1 MKNKKAFTIIEL
13 LAVILIISLLM
24 IVVIPSVVKFMKKGT
39 ESYYRSLESELKTA
53 GADYVETYR
62 SLLPQNIGHVR
73 VIELDELVNNNY
85 IDPVLD
91 EKKNEC
97 IGQVT
102 IEKVKTDSY
111 KYYSCIKCG
120 DYYTS
125 EGEYCIYDSNL
136 GKFENKESEN
146 VYTDTSDYEIRVEK
160 DNYEVNQTED
170 FVSPLAEVYYKGQL
184 IKSDLEGSPT
194 KIDTNSLGET
204 TVVYYYHGAKKN
216 IKVNVI
222 DNINP
227 SKTQVVLKYENDAGT
242 DYKGQWY
249 SGNIYVQYKATDYT
263 VKGIKGAG
271 IDHYEVSSDGVN
283 FVSLDSENQEEFKKI
298 SKTEQQMIKEGNYV
312 RYVRAVDKDGNIG
325 PVNSYRI
332 KIDKTK
338 PTCSFAGESTDWQ
351 PNLNLPENERVTS
364 RTIVATCSDSV
375 SDCTE
380 ATKSKTWV
388 ETTTNKTKYLSYT
401 IVDLAGNSKLCEKTV
416 NVYLDKQKP
425 TISTRDLAMGSENY
439 TFTSNGKGNITTTC
453 GPSGCTTVCN
463 PADSLKTGTYLV
475 TCTITSTVG
484 LSASASF
491 YAKHQYPATYH
502 YQRCNR
508 CTSWGRCSD
517 CYGWDD
523 CCSKCIGDAVCY
535 PSGSPWAYCCNG
547 SHCTGRCC
555 TNSGPTYDCCQA
567 SEDYDCS
574 YYTCD
579 IDTSQVYLSGSTC
592 HYR

>member
-13 LAVILIISLLM
+13 LAVILLISLLM

-73 VIELDELVNNNY
+73 VIELDELENNNY

-425 TISTRDLAMGSENY
+425 TISAKDIALGSQDYN
-439 TFTSNGKGNITTTC
+439 FVSNTQTTC
-453 GPSGCTTVCN
+453 GPSGCTTVCD
-463 PADSLKTGTYLV
+463 PANSLKTGTYVV

-484 LSASASF
+484 LSATTTFTARHS
-491 YAKHQYPATYH
+491 YPATYNH
-502 YQRCNR
+502 KI
-508 CTSWGRCSD
+508 CTRDVNCHDGECCDETVSCDPWTC
-517 CYGWDD
+517 DD
-523 CCSKCIGDAVCY
+523 WAACC
-535 PSGSPWAYCCNG
+535 PSANTCGC
-547 SHCTGRCC
+547 HCTQAFGYTCCKRSHRCRQC
-555 TNSGPTYDCCQA
+555 DK
-567 SEDYDCS
+567 EDYDCS
-574 YYTCD
+574 YYTCPKGGNP
-579 IDTSQVYLSGSTC
+579 IDSTC
-592 HYR
+592 YY